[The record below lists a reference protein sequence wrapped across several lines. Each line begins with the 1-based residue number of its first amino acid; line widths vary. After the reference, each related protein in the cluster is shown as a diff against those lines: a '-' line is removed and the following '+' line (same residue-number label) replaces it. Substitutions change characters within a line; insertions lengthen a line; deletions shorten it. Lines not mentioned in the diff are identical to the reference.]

1 VPEAVPTPAPC
12 PLGLT
17 DPSGTGEICLA
28 GAGAIAFT
36 SFPFALSWQQNMF
49 QCQTLS
55 QALFFKHIA
64 LEHEGAC
71 TAHLPKVS
79 WTFIFPTIL
88 SMQVS
93 EDIAKNLPM
102 NGICITMGTLME
114 LGWTS
119 PYSLCD
125 KVGLMDAM

>member
-1 VPEAVPTPAPC
+1 MIQFLSCRPAGSLLEILFGLLLLVVPEAVPTPAPC

-79 WTFIFPTIL
+79 WAFIFPTIL

-102 NGICITMGTLME
+102 NGME
-114 LGWTS
+114 
-119 PYSLCD
+119 Y
-125 KVGLMDAM
+125 A